1 MVSEMRFFLRSTSC
15 THTFTASPILTTSEG
30 WRMKRSA
37 IRYFILSV
45 VQAGASAGLV
55 YLFTSLTHL
64 GGIVDTLVK
73 ISVDMCLFIISYQI
87 QRRWVFQV
95 TKTDDS
101 KE

>member
-1 MVSEMRFFLRSTSC
+1 MFRSN
-15 THTFTASPILTTSEG
+15 
-30 WRMKRSA
+30 
-37 IRYFILSV
+37 
-45 VQAGASAGLV
+45 
-55 YLFTSLTHL
+55 HL